1 MPLNFKIKNIL
12 TSWWVNMETLA
23 LEKALNAVKMAATLA
38 AILNITVIVAIAY
51 RYVTKQSMR
60 VQ

>member
-1 MPLNFKIKNIL
+1 
-12 TSWWVNMETLA
+12 METLA